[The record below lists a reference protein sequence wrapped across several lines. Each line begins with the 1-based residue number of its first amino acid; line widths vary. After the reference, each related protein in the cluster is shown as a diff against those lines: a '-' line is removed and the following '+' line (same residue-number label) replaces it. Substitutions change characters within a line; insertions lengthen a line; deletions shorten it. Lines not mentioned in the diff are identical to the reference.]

1 MWGGQHSGA
10 ASSRVTWVADE
21 AASECM
27 ACAEPFS
34 LLRWRHHCRG
44 CGAVVC
50 DACAPDRAMVLP
62 AHMGCGDQPQRVCT
76 ECRAAFSG
84 FAKGAS
90 SLRRLSD
97 PLSNPLSPLSHG
109 WPTSWTCDR
118 CSFENEARKRSP

>member
-1 MWGGQHSGA
+1 MEEMQEVTRSAVPHQPQHSGA

-50 DACAPDRAMVLP
+50 DKCSGGVLT
-62 AHMGCGDQPQRVCT
+62 PQ
-76 ECRAAFSG
+76 AY
-84 FAKGAS
+84 KMYAS
-90 SLRRLSD
+90 YISAWGILQEHLYRL
-97 PLSNPLSPLSHG
+97 
-109 WPTSWTCDR
+109 
-118 CSFENEARKRSP
+118 E